1 MKNVDPKEL
10 ERFEA
15 QARHWWDREGDFGA
29 LHDINPLR
37 AAYVAARMPL
47 RGKALLDVG
56 CGGGILSEALA
67 EKGARV
73 TGIDMGETALAVA
86 KHHAISRGLSI
97 DYLRSSAEVMA
108 DSHHGRFDGVVCME
122 LLEHVPEPASI
133 VGACATLV
141 RPGGD
146 VFFATLN
153 RTPLSGLLAIV
164 IAETLLGIVKKG
176 THRYRKFVKPSE
188 LVSWGHEW
196 NLDAMDVSGVAYL
209 PFFRTSWITR
219 VAAVNYLAHFRRRH

>member
-1 MKNVDPKEL
+1 MDNVDQKEL

-15 QARHWWDREGDFGA
+15 QARHWWDRTGEFGA

-37 AAYVAARMPL
+37 AAYVADRMSL

-67 EKGARV
+67 EKGARM
-73 TGIDMGETALAVA
+73 TGIDMGKTALGVA
-86 KHHAISRGLSI
+86 RRHATSRKLSI
-97 DYLRSSAEVMA
+97 DYRRSSAEDLA
-108 DSHHGRFDGVVCME
+108 ASHPGEFDGVVCME

-153 RTPLSGLLAIV
+153 RTLLSGLLAIV

-176 THRYRKFVKPSE
+176 THRYRRFVKPSE
-188 LVSWGHEW
+188 LVSWGNEW
-196 NLDAMDVSGVAYL
+196 NLGRMDLSGFVYL
-209 PFFRTSWITR
+209 PFLRTSWITR
-219 VAAVNYLAHFRRRH
+219 SAAVNYLAHFRRRH